1 MGSLF
6 AGGGA
11 GDRDYKQVVRDAI
24 DSIGEDVSLKIDTKD
39 INTIYLHEATKCLRR
54 SFYDRMDPLDTAQ
67 TQFNKVLGGLFR
79 KMKSNATTGKY
90 DMDGGLVL
98 KGEADMI
105 KDDVI
110 LIFRSVDKFPEN
122 PMPVDM
128 LYLNACMWLFEKIEG
143 VIVYITPD
151 GKEDSFVANRNQKMF
166 EEVIRRTKVLHDL
179 LEKNKADPKAKPPI
193 IEPSLDCLD
202 CQYYERCYIKK
213 KTGKTITISSLF
225 GKFGK
230 EDTI

>member
-1 MGSLF
+1 MGPLF

-90 DMDGGLVL
+90 NMDGGLVL

-110 LIFRSVDKFPEN
+110 LIFRSVEKFPEN

-128 LYLNACMWLFEKIEG
+128 LYLNACMWLFDKIEG

-193 IEPSLDCLD
+193 VEPSLDCLD

-213 KTGKTITISSLF
+213 KTGKNNNHIITVWQVW
-225 GKFGK
+225 
-230 EDTI
+230 

>member
-1 MGSLF
+1 MGSSD
-6 AGGGA
+6 A

-24 DSIGEDVSLKIDTKD
+24 DSIGEDVSIKIDTKD
-39 INTIYLHEATKCLRR
+39 INTVYLYEATKCLRR
-54 SFYDRMDPLDTAQ
+54 SFYDRTDLLETEH
-67 TQFNKVLGGLFR
+67 TQFNKILGGLFR
-79 KMKSNATTGKY
+79 KIKSQSTVGEY
-90 DMDGGLVL
+90 DMTGGLTL
-98 KGEADMI
+98 KGQADMI
-105 KDDVI
+105 KDDVV
-110 LIFRSVDKFPEN
+110 LIFRSIAKFPEN
-122 PMPVDM
+122 PIAADM
-128 LYLNACMWLFEKIEG
+128 LYINACMWMFDQIEG

-151 GKEDSFVANRNQKMF
+151 GKEESFVTNRNQKMF
-166 EEVIRRTKVLHDL
+166 EEVIMRTKIFHDL
-179 LEKNKADPKAKPPI
+179 LEKNNADPKAKPPI

>member
-1 MGSLF
+1 MGPLF

-24 DSIGEDVSLKIDTKD
+24 DSIGEDISLKIDTKD

-54 SFYDRMDPLDTAQ
+54 SFYDRMDPLETEQ

-79 KMKSNATTGKY
+79 KMKSNATTGRY

-98 KGEADMI
+98 KGDADMI

-122 PMPVDM
+122 PLAVDM

-151 GKEDSFVANRNQKMF
+151 GKEESFVANRNQKMF

-213 KTGKTITISSLF
+213 KTGRTITMGSLLNQF
-225 GKFGK
+225 GKD
-230 EDTI
+230 DTI

>member
-1 MGSLF
+1 MGHLF

-24 DSIGEDVSLKIDTKD
+24 DSIGEDISLKIDTKD

-54 SFYDRMDPLDTAQ
+54 SLYDRMDPLETEQ

-79 KMKSNATTGKY
+79 KMKSNATTGRY
-90 DMDGGLVL
+90 DMDAGLVL

-110 LIFRSVDKFPEN
+110 LIFRSVDKFPAN
-122 PMPVDM
+122 PMPADM

>member
-1 MGSLF
+1 MGRSD
-6 AGGGA
+6 A

-24 DSIGEDVSLKIDTKD
+24 DSIGEDISLKIDTKD

-54 SFYDRMDPLDTAQ
+54 SFYDRMDPLETEQ

-79 KMKSNATTGKY
+79 KMKSNATTGRY
-90 DMDGGLVL
+90 DMDAGLVL

-122 PMPVDM
+122 PMPADM
-128 LYLNACMWLFEKIEG
+128 LYLNACMWLFDKIEG

-151 GKEDSFVANRNQKMF
+151 GKEDSFVTNRNQKMF
-166 EEVIRRTKVLHDL
+166 EEVVRRTKIFHDL
-179 LEKNKADPKAKPPI
+179 LEKNNADPKAKPPI

>member
-1 MGSLF
+1 MGPLF

-24 DSIGEDVSLKIDTKD
+24 DSIGEDISLKIDTKD

-54 SFYDRMDPLDTAQ
+54 SFYDRMDPLETEQ

-122 PMPVDM
+122 PMPADM

-213 KTGKTITISSLF
+213 KTGRTITMGSLLNQF
-225 GKFGK
+225 SKD
-230 EDTI
+230 DTI

>member
-1 MGSLF
+1 MSV
-6 AGGGA
+6 
-11 GDRDYKQVVRDAI
+11 GDRDYKQIVRDAI
-24 DSIGEDVSLKIDTKD
+24 DSIGEDIELKIDKKD
-39 INTIYLHEATKCLRR
+39 VNIIHLHEAAKCLRR
-54 SFYDRMDPLDTAQ
+54 SYYDRKDPLETEQ

-79 KMKSNATTGKY
+79 KMKSHSTIGKY
-90 DMDGGLVL
+90 DMDGGLAL
-98 KGEADMI
+98 KGQVDMI
-105 KDDVI
+105 MDDVVM
-110 LIFRSVDKFPEN
+110 IFRSIAKFPEN
-122 PMPVDM
+122 PMPIDI
-128 LYLNACMWLFEKIEG
+128 LYVNACMWMFEKIEG

-151 GKEDSFVANRNQKMF
+151 GKEDSFVTNRNQKMF
-166 EEVIRRTKVLHDL
+166 EEVVRRTKIFHDL
-179 LEKNKADPKAKPPI
+179 LEKNNADPKAKPPI